1 MLDSEKIKQTTD
13 NEDSQEIVQNSH
25 KERMLLAW
33 EEKLFKDV
41 QGQFIL

>member
-1 MLDSEKIKQTTD
+1 MLDSEKIKQTTN
-13 NEDSQEIVQNSH
+13 NEDSQEIVCNSY